1 MNKKDKQAFKQ
12 EEKIKQKYPSHELYR
27 AFMPN
32 KVVSVQ
38 PDLTCIEV
46 METLEI
52 FVTGSNDSRV
62 RLYDMRENGLQLVK
76 QLDGHYKGIK
86 GVTVSLTHK
95 VIISCSFDFDL
106 LVWNAYLQHPVARL

>member
-1 MNKKDKQAFKQ
+1 
-12 EEKIKQKYPSHELYR
+12 
-27 AFMPN
+27 MPN

-76 QLDGHYKGIK
+76 
-86 GVTVSLTHK
+86 
-95 VIISCSFDFDL
+95 
-106 LVWNAYLQHPVARL
+106 